1 MSADSFNHPVGQGT
15 PPMKRMCS
23 EFCRC
28 QLLHTFLNCK
38 CIGMF
43 LWTSSDTKRKCVII
57 LEWGGEIERVV
68 SWSDAASSLLLCVS
82 SEWPVSH
89 SVLKCSAGEELV
101 QQKGENEKGLFDRII
116 G

>member
-1 MSADSFNHPVGQGT
+1 MPTLAYIFELQMHWDVSVDFERHKKKMRDNIGVGG
-15 PPMKRMCS
+15 K
-23 EFCRC
+23 
-28 QLLHTFLNCK
+28 
-38 CIGMF
+38 
-43 LWTSSDTKRKCVII
+43 
-57 LEWGGEIERVV
+57 IERVV